1 MQDAVVRKSCLL
13 DGEKFQRHDKCL
25 VSVKYLEDGCYPLK
39 ICTEPNVSVST
50 Q

>member
-1 MQDAVVRKSCLL
+1 MQDAVVRKSSLL
-13 DGEKFQRHDKCL
+13 DGEKFQRRDKCL
-25 VSVKYLEDGCYPLK
+25 KYLEDGCYPLK